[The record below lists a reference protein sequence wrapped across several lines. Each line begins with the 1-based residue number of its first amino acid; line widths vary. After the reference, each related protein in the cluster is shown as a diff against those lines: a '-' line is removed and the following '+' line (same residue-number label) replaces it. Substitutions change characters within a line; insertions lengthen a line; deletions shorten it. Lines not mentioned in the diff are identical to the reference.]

1 MNDKAGKRIVLR
13 GQVPETS
20 GGILQRPDCGQ
31 YAQERNAREPV
42 PKSRGDGC
50 YVYLLSPGY
59 AGGRRAE
66 MLLNPRSGFALAA
79 RLRTEGISLGE
90 AFTFMSPLYFRGKL
104 AYAEAFAKERAEVPG
119 SLVITPCRGLM
130 APETIVRADELKE
143 ICSETIVA
151 KNPKY
156 RDPLERDLRR
166 LSEAV
171 GHKLRVVLLGSIAT
185 KKYVP
190 LLLEVL
196 GERLLVPAEL
206 VGLGNMQRGALMLRC
221 SQQGCELRYVTAM
234 QVLGSRRLAAEV

>member
-13 GQVPETS
+13 GQAPETA
-20 GGILQRPDCGQ
+20 GGTLQRQDIEQ
-31 YAQERNAREPV
+31 YTQERNAREPV
-42 PKSRGDGC
+42 PKSRGDRC
-50 YVYLLSPGY
+50 YMYLLSPGY

-66 MLLNPRSGFALAA
+66 MLLNPRSEFPLAQ

-104 AYAEAFAKERAEVPG
+104 AYAAAFAKEHAEVPG

-130 APETIVRADELKE
+130 LPETIVRADELKE
-143 ICSETIVA
+143 ICSEPIVA

-171 GHKLRVVLLGSIAT
+171 GHKLRAVLLGSIAT

-196 GERLLVPAEL
+196 RERLLVPTEF
-206 VGLGNMQRGALMLRC
+206 VGLGNMRRGALMLRC
-221 SQQGCELRYVTAM
+221 SQQGCELSYVAAM
-234 QVLGSRRLAAEV
+234 QVLGEQKIGL